1 MIVMENWRI
10 DFVSMGF
17 ISSPCH
23 PTMNR
28 RAIRTKSAPS
38 GLNHSR
44 HQSHLLSREF
54 FQKEA

>member
-17 ISSPCH
+17 IASLAR

-28 RAIRTKSAPS
+28 RAIRTKSAQADWFGRLRTKRIDLIS
-38 GLNHSR
+38 T
-44 HQSHLLSREF
+44 
-54 FQKEA
+54 